1 MHQIVQ
7 FNVEDR
13 VVSSLLPEQARRNG
27 DARWLLVDDRA
38 YTFGEG
44 YDLVSR
50 YASGLASLGVG
61 HGDIVAIMMDNTEHY
76 VFTGL
81 ALAHLG
87 AIQVSINTAYRGEFL
102 RRILE
107 DCAPSTVI
115 AHGRYGA
122 HLSRA
127 MADLQGVKSIV
138 VHGST
143 GTFDAGAPLH
153 SMQALIEAGHT
164 PPPAAGQHTDTMS
177 ISFTSGTTGRSK
189 GVVQTNA
196 YWINAANAMAISRD
210 IRPGDVFHLC
220 TPMFHSGAW
229 LLNVFPSLI
238 YGLPVGLEPRFSVGD
253 FWPSVRRH
261 GATQI
266 FTLSA
271 MHIWLLNQP
280 ERADDLDN
288 PARVWTA
295 VPLAPGAAEPL
306 KRRFGLQAM
315 FSAYG
320 STEAMPM
327 TIGNVH
333 RPGKEGSSGWAQPN
347 LEVQIVDENDVV
359 QPPGA
364 VGEIVVRPKTPYSLF
379 SGYHN
384 QPEATLATFRNLW
397 LHTGDLGRLDEDGE
411 LFFVDRKAD
420 YMRRRGENISSSEVE
435 QAVCRHPAVLAAA
448 VHSVPASDSE
458 DEVKLCVVLRDG
470 VTLEHAELAA
480 FCAEN
485 LPYYVVP
492 RYIEYLDDLPR
503 TPTERVQKH
512 LLRERGI
519 TAQTWDAEA
528 AGFKVAR

>member
-1 MHQIVQ
+1 
-7 FNVEDR
+7 
-13 VVSSLLPEQARRNG
+13 
-27 DARWLLVDDRA
+27 
-38 YTFGEG
+38 
-44 YDLVSR
+44 
-50 YASGLASLGVG
+50 
-61 HGDIVAIMMDNTEHY
+61 
-76 VFTGL
+76 
-81 ALAHLG
+81 
-87 AIQVSINTAYRGEFL
+87 
-102 RRILE
+102 
-107 DCAPSTVI
+107 
-115 AHGRYGA
+115 
-122 HLSRA
+122 
-127 MADLQGVKSIV
+127 
-138 VHGST
+138 
-143 GTFDAGAPLH
+143 
-153 SMQALIEAGHT
+153 
-164 PPPAAGQHTDTMS
+164 
-177 ISFTSGTTGRSK
+177 
-189 GVVQTNA
+189 
-196 YWINAANAMAISRD
+196 
-210 IRPGDVFHLC
+210 
-220 TPMFHSGAW
+220 MFHSGAW

-347 LEVQIVDENDVV
+347 LEVQIVDEDDVV

-384 QPEATLATFRNLW
+384 QPEATLATLRNLW
-397 LHTGDLGRLDEDGE
+397 LHTGDLGRFDEDGE

-420 YMRRRGENISSSEVE
+420 YMRRRGENISSCEVE
-435 QAVCRHPAVLAAA
+435 QAVCLHPAVLAAA

-458 DEVKLCVVLRDG
+458 DEVKLCVVLLDG